1 MIGSYKYLQKR
12 SRHVI
17 WILATMEELVLKM
30 STDMF
35 ATAQSA
41 GKEDIVMVRI
51 MKHFLFYMFLL

>member
-1 MIGSYKYLQKR
+1 
-12 SRHVI
+12 
-17 WILATMEELVLKM
+17 MEELVSKM

-51 MKHFLFYMFLL
+51 MNHLLFYMFLL